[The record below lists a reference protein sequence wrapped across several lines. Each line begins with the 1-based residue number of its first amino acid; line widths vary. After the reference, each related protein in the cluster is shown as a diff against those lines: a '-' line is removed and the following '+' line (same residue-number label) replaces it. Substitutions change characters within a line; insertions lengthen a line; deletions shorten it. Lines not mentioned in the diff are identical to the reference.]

1 MRRAIFRCLT
11 MTVGLGLLLVTLN
24 SQPAAAH
31 TTNGSD
37 AAHYRTRLDGFTPQV
52 TGLTGSVDPRGE
64 WIQVTN
70 TTGKT
75 LTILGYAHEPY
86 LRITPA
92 GVEQN
97 AASPTVTLNQSLFA
111 DISQALT
118 MQAAPQWLPIAAG
131 NQARWHDH
139 RIHWMG
145 AVRPPAVQAHPGTAQ
160 LIGTWTVHL
169 TLDSQPVDLTGTLN
183 WLPIK
188 NGLNPTLLL
197 FIVAD
202 GVLLVIG
209 IGAYVLFQ
217 RRRRNGSGNLDDAA
231 ARRSPDPPV
240 DSHGGQAFADAP
252 GSAPAPSTALPT
264 EDADRV
270 VQRTATGT

>member
-1 MRRAIFRCLT
+1 MRGATIRH
-11 MTVGLGLLLVTLN
+11 MTLAVGLVLLLTALR

-31 TTNGSD
+31 STNGSD
-37 AAHYRTRLDGFTPQV
+37 ATHYRTRLDGLTPPV
-52 TGLTGSVDPRGE
+52 AGLTATVDPRGE

-70 TTGKT
+70 ATGKT

-97 AASPTVTLNQSLFA
+97 ATSPTVTLNQSLFA

-118 MQAAPQWLPIAAG
+118 RQAAPQWLPMSPG

-145 AVRPPAVQAHPGTAQ
+145 AVRPPAVQAHPRTAQ
-160 LIGTWTVHL
+160 LIGTWTVHM
-169 TLDSQPVDLTGTLN
+169 TLESQPIEMTGTLN

-188 NGLNPTLLL
+188 NGPSPILVA

-202 GVLLVIG
+202 GLLLLIG
-209 IGAYVLFQ
+209 IGIYVLFQ
-217 RRRRNGSGNLDDAA
+217 RRRRGGNADAA
-231 ARRSPDPPV
+231 ADRSPDPPASSNGSDWFV
-240 DSHGGQAFADAP
+240 DRSG
-252 GSAPAPSTALPT
+252 
-264 EDADRV
+264 
-270 VQRTATGT
+270 TATREEPDHDVPTPTGS